1 MKIVIKDSKTLK
13 DSIDALKKKFK
24 DADIDLTKEGIDSIA
39 NALLAKKEDISATS
53 GFAGL
58 RDLVKE
64 VVGKFN
70 TPKSNEILRKVDE
83 FDRLYQRDPRPGQR
97 NDYWMWEKLLKYVW
111 NIILK
116 ASGNPSPDVKEQK
129 EDSCSMKDEKKCKVI
144 GENADSKEVVFEG
157 TYEECEKYIEA
168 AEKEDAEMYGEDN
181 PDTFEYHIEDSEI
194 KDEENDFLKLARLLG
209 EAHDKI
215 MEALDLAEDLENQD
229 LVGSGLRYALEDLEA
244 DASDFDYMGE
254 SNPDE
259 VLKEKWAAEGE
270 SEEYPDEDDS
280 YDFDEDEN

>member
-1 MKIVIKDSKTLK
+1 MIKIKIKDSKTLK

-24 DADIDLTKEGIDSIA
+24 DAEIDLTKEGIDSIA
-39 NALLAKKEDISATS
+39 NALLAKKDDISATS

-58 RDLVKE
+58 RDLVRE

-129 EDSCSMKDEKKCKVI
+129 EDSCSMKDEM
-144 GENADSKEVVFEG
+144 D
-157 TYEECEKYIEA
+157 
-168 AEKEDAEMYGEDN
+168 
-181 PDTFEYHIEDSEI
+181 EI
-194 KDEENDFLKLARLLG
+194 LELARLLG
-209 EAHDKI
+209 EAHDKL
-215 MEALDLAEDLENQD
+215 MEALDKCEELENED
-229 LVGSGLRYALEDLEA
+229 KVGSSLRYAIEDVEA
-244 DASDFDYMGE
+244 DLSDLDFMGE
-254 SNPDE
+254 SDPKDALLQKYSPEIEDLPDE
-259 VLKEKWAAEGE
+259 EESWDFDEE
-270 SEEYPDEDDS
+270 SEED
-280 YDFDEDEN
+280 

>member
-144 GENADSKEVVFEG
+144 GENADSREVVFEG

-181 PDTFEYHIEDSEI
+181 PDTFEYHIEDSKV
-194 KDEENDFLKLARLLG
+194 KDEEGSLDKICRLLG

-215 MEALDLAEDLENQD
+215 MEALDLVEDLENEGM
-229 LVGSGLRYALEDLEA
+229 VNSALRYDLEDLEA
-244 DASDFDYMGE
+244 DASELDFTGE
-254 SNPDE
+254 GDPKAA
-259 VLKEKWAAEGE
+259 LAEKYAEEE
-270 SEEYPDEDDS
+270 SEEYPDEDES
-280 YDFDEDEN
+280 YDFGEDD

>member
-53 GFAGL
+53 GFADL

-129 EDSCSMKDEKKCKVI
+129 EDSCSM
-144 GENADSKEVVFEG
+144 
-157 TYEECEKYIEA
+157 
-168 AEKEDAEMYGEDN
+168 
-181 PDTFEYHIEDSEI
+181 

-270 SEEYPDEDDS
+270 SEEYPDEDES
-280 YDFDEDEN
+280 WDFEEDEN

>member
-116 ASGNPSPDVKEQK
+116 ASGNPSPDIKEQK
-129 EDSCSMKDEKKCKVI
+129 EDSCSM
-144 GENADSKEVVFEG
+144 
-157 TYEECEKYIEA
+157 
-168 AEKEDAEMYGEDN
+168 
-181 PDTFEYHIEDSEI
+181 

-280 YDFDEDEN
+280 YDFEEDEN

>member
-129 EDSCSMKDEKKCKVI
+129 EDSCSMKDE
-144 GENADSKEVVFEG
+144 
-157 TYEECEKYIEA
+157 
-168 AEKEDAEMYGEDN
+168 
-181 PDTFEYHIEDSEI
+181 
-194 KDEENDFLKLARLLG
+194 ENDFLKLARLLG

-259 VLKEKWAAEGE
+259 VLKEKWAAEEE
-270 SEEYPDEDDS
+270 SEEYPDEDES
-280 YDFDEDEN
+280 WDFEEEDN